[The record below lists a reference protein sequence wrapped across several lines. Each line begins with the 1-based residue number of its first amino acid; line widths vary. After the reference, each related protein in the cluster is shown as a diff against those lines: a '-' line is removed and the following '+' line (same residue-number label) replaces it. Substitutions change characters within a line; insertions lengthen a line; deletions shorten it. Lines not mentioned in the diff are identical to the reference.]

1 MNELIIVLLIAM
13 FVLVGYIKIKSNYN
27 ERAYN
32 RDVRRTYREKYEPK
46 LVCRR
51 NKGV

>member
-1 MNELIIVLLIAM
+1 MDNLIIILLIAM
-13 FVLVGYIKIKSNYN
+13 FVIVVYAKIKSNYN

-32 RDVRRTYREKYEPK
+32 RDVKRVYREKYEPK
-46 LVCRR
+46 LVYR